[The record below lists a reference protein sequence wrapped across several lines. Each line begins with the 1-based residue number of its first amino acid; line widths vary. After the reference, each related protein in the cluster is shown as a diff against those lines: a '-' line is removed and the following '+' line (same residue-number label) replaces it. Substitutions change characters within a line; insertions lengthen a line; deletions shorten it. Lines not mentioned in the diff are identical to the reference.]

1 MTFSPSGWWFSNVS
15 PAISA
20 NFLVFARG
28 LRFRS
33 FITTRICRWLGFD
46 PLRTSGSD
54 RSAITRIGIHP
65 LPPGFEQL
73 DHGLSLF
80 DGQSVEARHTGHALD
95 EGVQGLVFWVVYS
108 VQRVKFIP
116 ELTDEALL
124 AASNSPRAPTETAQ
138 MPQHLAAAAVIER
151 LSAID
156 AHDSME
162 HGAVDAVVH
171 SQRFFG
177 QVDLGEID
185 KTRVFVHGIKTSGSR
200 VVSCTW
206 GPYPSQSSPT
216 DFPEEAIL

>member
-1 MTFSPSGWWFSNVS
+1 MTLSPCGWWLPDVS

-20 NFLVFARG
+20 HFLVFARG

-33 FITTRICRWLGFD
+33 FIATRIRRWLGFD
-46 PLRTSGSD
+46 PSRTSGSAP
-54 RSAITRIGIHP
+54 STITRIGVHP
-65 LPPGFEQL
+65 SPPGFERF

-80 DGQSVEARHTGHALD
+80 DGQSVEAKHTGHALD
-95 EGVQGLVFWVVYS
+95 EGVQGLVFWVVHS
-108 VQRVKFIP
+108 TQRVEFIP
-116 ELTDEALL
+116 EPTDEALL
-124 AASNSPRAPTETAQ
+124 AASSSLRAPTETAQ

-185 KTRVFVHGIKTSGSR
+185 NTRVFVHGIKTQGVINHRRPAWQPYARGS
-200 VVSCTW
+200 
-206 GPYPSQSSPT
+206 
-216 DFPEEAIL
+216 IL